1 MISPDPK
8 LPFLEAPEKWLSRFV
23 ERFYRLWRELYDEL
37 KGIRDDIYSGTYT
50 PTLTTVANLSGTHT
64 AVACQYLRVGKT
76 VTVSGKFTANTIT
89 AGTTLTRMRVSLPI
103 ASDFAQDYELAGN
116 MGNDAFDPGCIKAD
130 ATNNEAEV
138 RWYPASTASTSKIVW
153 FHFTYQIL

>member
-8 LPFLEAPEKWLSRFV
+8 LPFLDVPEKWLSRFV

-37 KGIRDDIYSGTYT
+37 KGVRDEIYSGTYT

-64 AVACQYLRVGKT
+64 AYECQYLRVGKT
-76 VTVSGKFTANTIT
+76 VTVSGRCLVSTIT
-89 AGTTLTRMRVSLPI
+89 AGTTLTKLRVSLPI
-103 ASDFAQDYELAGN
+103 ASAFTQNYQLAGTL
-116 MGNDAFDPGCIKAD
+116 GDDAFDPGVIKSD
-130 ATNNEAEV
+130 STNDEAEFS
-138 RWYPASTASTSKIVW
+138 WYPSGTASTNKILW